1 MQQSCKG
8 AYLSAAWLRRESFHI
23 NVLIC
28 SRTTCGLA
36 RLSARGTSVWRQSPE
51 KQSVV
56 VLSLG
61 WSLPWRFKEQ
71 GPGKGSPRQVPFS
84 VSLFPPVAFKALS
97 LLCAELVTEAISS
110 AFPSQLTSC
119 LGLGFW
125 VLFFHKIISQA
136 ALPCRIAELLPGFLF
151 LSLII

>member
-1 MQQSCKG
+1 MLQQSCKG
-8 AYLSAAWLRRESFHI
+8 AYLSAAWLRRESLHI

-36 RLSARGTSVWRQSPE
+36 RLSAPGTSVWRQSPE

-71 GPGKGSPRQVPFS
+71 GPGCPRKGSPRQVPFFCVTFSSSGFQSSQPFVRRTCDRGHFLCFPLS
-84 VSLFPPVAFKALS
+84 VDF
-97 LLCAELVTEAISS
+97 LLRFGV
-110 AFPSQLTSC
+110 
-119 LGLGFW
+119 LGF
-125 VLFFHKIISQA
+125 VFG
-136 ALPCRIAELLPGFLF
+136 GFWFVF
-151 LSLII
+151 LGFVFP